1 MGCQAAR
8 PPTPTLPCTSSSP
21 LFEFRNLLLPPS
33 PTGTDH
39 DHLLFFFF
47 FFRVSFFDH
56 LLSKHTVKQGYAKFP
71 GLFEVLRRGRG
82 FLASIIDHS
91 RKQKEK
97 NEKQTYAR
105 TSFFLLAKQKCRFA
119 VYRLVLYW
127 LVSDQ
132 SKYKGD
138 AAKAQASFLGKFK
151 LRWSIVLK
159 TICLEVETNQQ
170 QQQKICS
177 DTQPVAQRDAELG
190 LSGLPG
196 KGFVFATLMILCP
209 ASELLS
215 QKFTLKKPTGN
226 YHPWPRR
233 PVIICIT
240 NRRRPHLHFCTD

>member
-1 MGCQAAR
+1 MHV
-8 PPTPTLPCTSSSP
+8 LP
-21 LFEFRNLLLPPS
+21 
-33 PTGTDH
+33 
-39 DHLLFFFF
+39 
-47 FFRVSFFDH
+47 
-56 LLSKHTVKQGYAKFP
+56 
-71 GLFEVLRRGRG
+71 
-82 FLASIIDHS
+82 
-91 RKQKEK
+91 
-97 NEKQTYAR
+97 
-105 TSFFLLAKQKCRFA
+105 FFLLAKQECRFA
-119 VYRLVLYW
+119 VYRLVLCW

-138 AAKAQASFLGKFK
+138 AARAQASFLGKFK
-151 LRWSIVLK
+151 LWWSIVLK

-170 QQQKICS
+170 PKKKKKKICS

-226 YHPWPRR
+226 HHPRPRR